1 MTTVLA
7 AAGYPEAPQ
16 KGATISIPDELPAD
30 TVLFHAGTRIVEGTT
45 TVSGGRV
52 LCATGT
58 GPTVTAA
65 AEASRSLAEIIQFEG
80 QFFRRD
86 IGWREVARAG
96 VA

>member
-1 MTTVLA
+1 
-7 AAGYPEAPQ
+7 
-16 KGATISIPDELPAD
+16 
-30 TVLFHAGTRIVEGTT
+30 
-45 TVSGGRV
+45 
-52 LCATGT
+52 
-58 GPTVTAA
+58 VTAA